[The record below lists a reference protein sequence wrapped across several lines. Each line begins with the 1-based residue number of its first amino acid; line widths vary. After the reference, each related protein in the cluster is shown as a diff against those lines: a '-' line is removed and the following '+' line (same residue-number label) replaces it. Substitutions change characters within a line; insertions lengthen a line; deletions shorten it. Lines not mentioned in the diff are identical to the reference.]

1 MEPSV
6 FGEICSWAQED
17 EVELSEEALVA
28 IAINTKCA
36 VVNITFMFS
45 NKFEFIRRN
54 NQQTES
60 RFRGDRLLE
69 EILGSMCECYEFVLA
84 NSSRTFLFYYEIAL

>member
-1 MEPSV
+1 MDPSV

-45 NKFEFIRRN
+45 NKLEFIRRN
-54 NQQTES
+54 NQQAES
-60 RFRGDRLLE
+60 CLIEAIDCWKKYLVQCVNA
-69 EILGSMCECYEFVLA
+69 M
-84 NSSRTFLFYYEIAL
+84 NSC